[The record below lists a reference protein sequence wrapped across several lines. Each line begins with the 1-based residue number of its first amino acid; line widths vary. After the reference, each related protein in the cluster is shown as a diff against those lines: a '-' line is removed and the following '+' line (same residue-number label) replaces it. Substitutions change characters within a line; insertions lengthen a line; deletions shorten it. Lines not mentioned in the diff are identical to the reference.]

1 MKRDYLIA
9 FAENCHHGTLPP
21 DLEVLDWEQNKLPTI
36 QVETFRD
43 LLLHLHCRKGA

>member
-9 FAENCHHGTLPP
+9 FAEYCHHSILPP
-21 DLEVLDWEQNKLPTI
+21 DLDILDWEQNKVPMI

-43 LLLHLHCRKGA
+43 LLLALQ